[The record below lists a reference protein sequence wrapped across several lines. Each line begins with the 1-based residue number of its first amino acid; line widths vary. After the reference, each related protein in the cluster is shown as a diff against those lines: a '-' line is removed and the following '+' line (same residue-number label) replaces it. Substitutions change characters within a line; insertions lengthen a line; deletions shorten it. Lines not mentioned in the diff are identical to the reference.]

1 MLAQYRV
8 AVIDIGRRTSG
19 TGTRRIEV
27 GTGPPGEKQRG
38 KQVEACDDK
47 GALCPL
53 GPVARR
59 KGRPHA
65 GRYRSRPSP
74 QFSFRCLHARCAA
87 LAGGA
92 HPLAGT
98 RICELFGRELKGQR
112 LPELWFESERA
123 EITRLIGAVT
133 GGMHGL
139 VASLTGETSQGRE
152 LDLEMLLL
160 PVRPNAS
167 SQCGAIGSFAASALP
182 SWFGQDAITALSTRT
197 IRMIEHG
204 ARPQIPFGRLSAP
217 VESLRAARQHLVLIP
232 GGRSA

>member
-1 MLAQYRV
+1 VLAQYRV
-8 AVIDIGRRTSG
+8 VFGDIDREHPRR
-19 TGTRRIEV
+19 E
-27 GTGPPGEKQRG
+27 
-38 KQVEACDDK
+38 
-47 GALCPL
+47 GA
-53 GPVARR
+53 G
-59 KGRPHA
+59 
-65 GRYRSRPSP
+65 SRPVQVRQAKNSEENRLRLATTKGL
-74 QFSFRCLHARCAA
+74 FAHWDRLRGERAA
-87 LAGGA
+87 PTRGDIDPA
-92 HPLAGT
+92 HLRNFLSDVFMLDAQPWQEGRIRLAGT

-232 GGRSA
+232 GGKSA